1 MELTKYEQETII
13 NYNQSTDPIDIY
25 TFDKKLQKKLIQ
37 YATDYPEEVSLN
49 KEEEDGSMSFTIP
62 KSYIHINRPKK
73 LNLSPEERER
83 RAKQLR
89 DAKLG

>member
-1 MELTKYEQETII
+1 MDLTKHEQETII
-13 NYNQSTDPIDIY
+13 NYNQTNEPASIY

-37 YATDYPEEVSLN
+37 YATDYPEEVAIK

-62 KSYIHINRPKK
+62 KSYIHINKPKK

-83 RAKQLR
+83 RTKQLR
-89 DAKLG
+89 DAKLR

>member
-37 YATDYPEEVSLN
+37 YATDYPEEVVIN

-62 KSYIHINRPKK
+62 KSYIHINSSQELHTHQQTKEAQ
-73 LNLSPEERER
+73 SFSR
-83 RAKQLR
+83 RKR
-89 DAKLG
+89 

>member
-25 TFDKKLQKKLIQ
+25 TFDKKLQKKLLQ
-37 YATDYPEEVSLN
+37 YATDYPEEVVIN

-73 LNLSPEERER
+73 LNLSLEEKER